1 MMVFL
6 PGMRRI
12 APVALM
18 TSALMG
24 AAIGVAGAQQT
35 TPAPVPRATRHVMV
49 RMDTSDAM
57 KVTVVLEGLDSL
69 VRTLARSRLLEERIG
84 MALREYGA
92 SQANADR
99 RRALEEQL
107 QQLAERNVRLMS
119 KIQLAC
125 SNQKASEFAP
135 EGYLGVTFTMSG
147 SVKRELN
154 GPEIYRFDEP
164 PEIVLVETGS
174 PADRAGMHRGDR
186 IVALDGRDMVG
197 RDVILAQ
204 YFVPGRKLPVR
215 VTRDGREQN
224 VTVQVQRRPDGFGD
238 QCTDLD
244 LSLEPVRISV
254 RTPRTPDS
262 RTLTLVRPPAAPRT
276 AKVVPTPAAPR
287 APATPSTWTIDAPPP
302 VAISGFSSIV
312 AGAQL
317 TTLTDDFKEVLG
329 TDAGVLVQRVVPESP
344 AALAGLRGGDVIV
357 EAADRPV
364 TSARLLQWM
373 IGGSDESA
381 LKLKVMRKG
390 KARTVWL
397 KW

>member
-6 PGMRRI
+6 PFMRRI

-18 TSALMG
+18 ASALSG
-24 AAIGVAGAQQT
+24 AAVGAASAQQT
-35 TPAPVPRATRHVMV
+35 APAPRATRHVIV

-69 VRTLARSRLLEERIG
+69 MRSLARTRILEERIG

-92 SQANADR
+92 SEANADR

-125 SNQKASEFAP
+125 TNQRTSEFAP
-135 EGYLGVTFTMSG
+135 EGYLGVTFNITG
-147 SVKRELN
+147 TVKREMN

-164 PEIVLVETGS
+164 PEIISVESGS
-174 PADRAGMHRGDR
+174 PAERAGIHRGDR
-186 IVALDGRDMVG
+186 IVSLGGRDVVG
-197 RDVILAQ
+197 REVILAQ
-204 YFVPGRKLPVR
+204 HLVPGRKLPVR
-215 VTRDGREQN
+215 ITRDGREQN
-224 VTVQVQRRPDGFGD
+224 VTVLVQKRPEGFGD

-244 LSLEPVRISV
+244 LWLAPVRVGGQALKS
-254 RTPRTPDS
+254 PDGKS
-262 RTLTLVRPPAAPRT
+262 FTWVRPPALPRT
-276 AKVVPTPAAPR
+276 ARTPAPAAPA
-287 APATPSTWTIDAPPP
+287 APVAPGIWSFDRPPP

-344 AALAGLRGGDVIV
+344 AAIAGLKGGDVIV

-364 TSARLLQWM
+364 TSALLLQRM
-373 IGGSDESA
+373 IGDSDQSA
-381 LKLKVMRKG
+381 LKLKVVRKG

>member
-6 PGMRRI
+6 PFMRRI
-12 APVALM
+12 VPGALVI
-18 TSALMG
+18 SALAG
-24 AAIGVAGAQQT
+24 AAIGVAGAQQV
-35 TPAPVPRATRHVMV
+35 TPAPAPRAKQHVTV
-49 RMDTSDAM
+49 RVDTSDAT

-69 VRTLARSRLLEERIG
+69 LRTLTQSRILEERIG

-92 SQANADR
+92 SPSSADR
-99 RRALEEQL
+99 RRLEEQL
-107 QQLAERNVRLMS
+107 QQLAEKNVQLMS

-125 SNQKASEFAP
+125 TNKKSSEFAP
-135 EGYLGVTFTMSG
+135 EGYLGVTFNITG
-147 SVKRELN
+147 TVKREQN

-164 PEIVLVETGS
+164 PEIISVETGS
-174 PADRAGMHRGDR
+174 PADLAGMHRGDR
-186 IVALDGRDMVG
+186 IVSLDGRDVVG
-197 RDVILAQ
+197 RDVVLSQ
-204 YFVPGRKLPVR
+204 HLVPGRKLPLR
-215 VTRDGREQN
+215 ITRDGREQN
-224 VTVQVQRRPDGFGD
+224 VTVLVQKRPEGFGD

-244 LSLEPVRISV
+244 LWLAPVRAPGQVLKSPDG
-254 RTPRTPDS
+254 RTFTW
-262 RTLTLVRPPAAPRT
+262 VRPPAPPKVART
-276 AKVVPTPAAPR
+276 PAPAAPA
-287 APATPSTWTIDAPPP
+287 APAAPSVWQFDAPPP

-344 AALAGLRGGDVIV
+344 AALAGLKGGDVIV

-364 TSARLLQWM
+364 ASAWVLQRM
-373 IGGSDESA
+373 IGDSERNT
-381 LKLKVMRKG
+381 LKLKVVRKG

>member
-6 PGMRRI
+6 PYIRRI
-12 APVALM
+12 APASLVA
-18 TSALMG
+18 SVLMG
-24 AAIGVAGAQQT
+24 ATVGAASAQQT
-35 TPAPVPRATRHVMV
+35 APPPRTSRHVTV
-49 RMDTSDAM
+49 RVDSSDAM

-69 VRTLARSRLLEERIG
+69 MRSLAQTRILEERIG

-92 SQANADR
+92 SQANPER
-99 RRALEEQL
+99 RRVLEEQL

-125 SNQKASEFAP
+125 TNHKASEFAP
-135 EGYLGVTFTMSG
+135 NGYLGVTFNITG
-147 SVKRELN
+147 TVKREMN

-164 PEIVLVETGS
+164 PEIITVESGS
-174 PADRAGMHRGDR
+174 PADRAGIHRGDR
-186 IVALDGRDMVG
+186 IVALDGRDVVG
-197 RDVILAQ
+197 RDVILSQ
-204 YFVPGRKLPVR
+204 YLVPGRKLPVR
-215 VTRDGREQN
+215 LTRDGREQN
-224 VTVQVQRRPDGFGD
+224 VTVQVQKRPEGFGD

-244 LSLEPVRISV
+244 LFLEPVRVGGQPLRSTDGKTFTWV
-254 RTPRTPDS
+254 RPPMPPRTPK
-262 RTLTLVRPPAAPRT
+262 LAPAPATP
-276 AKVVPTPAAPR
+276 ATPAAP
-287 APATPSTWTIDAPPP
+287 SVWTFDAPPP

-344 AALAGLRGGDVIV
+344 AANAGLKGGDVIV

-364 TSARLLQWM
+364 TSARLLQRM
-373 IGGSDESA
+373 IGDSEQSS

>member
-1 MMVFL
+1 
-6 PGMRRI
+6 MRRI
-12 APVALM
+12 GPVALVA
-18 TSALMG
+18 SALTG
-24 AAIGVAGAQQT
+24 AAISGVGAQQT
-35 TPAPVPRATRHVMV
+35 APAPRTSRHVTV
-49 RMDTSDAM
+49 RVDTSDAM

-69 VRTLARSRLLEERIG
+69 VRSLAQTRILEERIG

-92 SQANADR
+92 SEANADR

-125 SNQKASEFAP
+125 TNQKTSEFAP
-135 EGYLGVTFTMSG
+135 SGYLGVTFNITG
-147 SVKRELN
+147 TVKREMN

-164 PEIVLVETGS
+164 PEIISVESGS
-174 PADRAGMHRGDR
+174 PAERAGIHRGDR
-186 IVALDGRDMVG
+186 IISLGGRDVVG

-204 YFVPGRKLPVR
+204 HLVPGRKLPVR
-215 VTRDGREQN
+215 ITRDGREQN
-224 VTVQVQRRPDGFGD
+224 VTVLVQKRPEGFGD

-244 LSLEPVRISV
+244 LWLAPVRVGGQPLRSTDGKTFTWV
-254 RTPRTPDS
+254 RPPSAPRTPKLAPAPA
-262 RTLTLVRPPAAPRT
+262 TPAPPAAP
-276 AKVVPTPAAPR
+276 
-287 APATPSTWTIDAPPP
+287 SIWTFDAPPP

-344 AALAGLRGGDVIV
+344 AALAGLKGGDVIV

-364 TSARLLQWM
+364 TSARLLQRM
-373 IGGSDESA
+373 IGDSDQSA
-381 LKLKVMRKG
+381 LKLKVVRKG
-390 KARTVWL
+390 KTRTVWL

>member
-1 MMVFL
+1 MVFL
-6 PGMRRI
+6 PCMRRI
-12 APVALM
+12 APAALVAG
-18 TSALMG
+18 ALMG
-24 AAIGVAGAQQT
+24 AAIGVVGAQQT
-35 TPAPVPRATRHVMV
+35 APTPVPRASRHVTV
-49 RMDTSDAM
+49 RVDTSDAM

-69 VRTLARSRLLEERIG
+69 MRSLARTRILEERIG

-107 QQLAERNVRLMS
+107 QQLAERNVQLMS

-125 SNQKASEFAP
+125 SNKKTSEFAP
-135 EGYLGVTFTMSG
+135 DGYLGVTFNITG
-147 SVKRELN
+147 SVKRELH
-154 GPEIYRFDEP
+154 GPEIYRFDEA
-164 PEIVLVETGS
+164 PEIISVETGS
-174 PADRAGMHRGDR
+174 PAERAGIHRGDR
-186 IVALDGRDMVG
+186 IVSLDGRDVVG
-197 RDVILAQ
+197 RDVILSQ
-204 YFVPGRKLPVR
+204 HLVPGRKLPVR
-215 VTRDGREQN
+215 ITRDGREQN
-224 VTVQVQRRPDGFGD
+224 VTVLVQKRPEGFGD

-244 LSLEPVRISV
+244 LTLAPVRVGGQALLSPDG
-254 RTPRTPDS
+254 RTFTW
-262 RTLTLVRPPAAPRT
+262 VRPPAPPKMART
-276 AKVVPTPAAPR
+276 PAPAAPA
-287 APATPSTWTIDAPPP
+287 APATPSVWSFDAPPP

-344 AALAGLRGGDVIV
+344 AALAGLKGGDVIV

-364 TSARLLQWM
+364 TSARLLQRM
-373 IGGSDESA
+373 IGDSDQNS

-390 KARTVWL
+390 KTRVVWL

>member
-6 PGMRRI
+6 PFMRRI
-12 APVALM
+12 VPGALVV
-18 TSALMG
+18 SALAG
-24 AAIGVAGAQQT
+24 AAIGVAGAQQV
-35 TPAPVPRATRHVMV
+35 TPAPAPRAKQHVTV
-49 RMDTSDAM
+49 RVDTSDAT

-69 VRTLARSRLLEERIG
+69 LRTLTQSRILEERIG

-107 QQLAERNVRLMS
+107 QQLAEKNVQLMS

-125 SNQKASEFAP
+125 SNKKSSEFAP
-135 EGYLGVTFTMSG
+135 EGYLGVTFNITG
-147 SVKRELN
+147 TVKREQN

-164 PEIVLVETGS
+164 PEIISVETGS
-174 PADRAGMHRGDR
+174 PADHAGIHRGDR
-186 IVALDGRDMVG
+186 IVSLDGREVVG
-197 RDVILAQ
+197 RDVVLSQ
-204 YFVPGRKLPVR
+204 HLVPGRKLPVR
-215 VTRDGREQN
+215 IIRDGREQN
-224 VTVQVQRRPDGFGD
+224 VTVLVQKRPEGFGD

-244 LSLEPVRISV
+244 LWLAPVRVGGQALKSPDG
-254 RTPRTPDS
+254 RTFTW
-262 RTLTLVRPPAAPRT
+262 VRPPAPPKLART
-276 AKVVPTPAAPR
+276 PAPAAPA
-287 APATPSTWTIDAPPP
+287 APAAPSVWSFDAPPP

-344 AALAGLRGGDVIV
+344 AALAGLKGGDVIV

-364 TSARLLQWM
+364 TSALLLRRM
-373 IGGSDESA
+373 IGDSEQNT
-381 LKLKVMRKG
+381 LKLKVVRKG

>member
-6 PGMRRI
+6 PQMRRI
-12 APVALM
+12 IPGALM
-18 TSALMG
+18 ASALMG
-24 AAIGVAGAQQT
+24 AAVGALGAQRT
-35 TPAPVPRATRHVMV
+35 APAPRTTRHVTV
-49 RMDTSDAM
+49 RVDTSDAM

-69 VRTLARSRLLEERIG
+69 LRTLTQSRILEERIG
-84 MALREYGA
+84 MALREYSA

-107 QQLAERNVRLMS
+107 QQLAEKNVQLMS

-125 SNQKASEFAP
+125 SNKKASEFAP
-135 EGYLGVTFTMSG
+135 DGYLGVTFPITG
-147 SVKRELN
+147 SVKREMH

-164 PEIVLVETGS
+164 PEIISVETGS
-174 PADRAGMHRGDR
+174 PADRAGIRRGDR
-186 IVALDGRDMVG
+186 IVSLDGRDVVG
-197 RDVILAQ
+197 RDVILSQ
-204 YFVPGRKLPVR
+204 YLVPGRRLPMR
-215 VTRDGREQN
+215 IIRDEREQN
-224 VTVQVQRRPDGFGD
+224 VTVLVQKRPEGFGD

-244 LSLEPVRISV
+244 LSLEPVRVGGQV
-254 RTPRTPDS
+254 RWSPDGK
-262 RTLTLVRPPAAPRT
+262 TFALVRPPAPPKT
-276 AKVVPTPAAPR
+276 VKVAPTPD
-287 APATPSTWTIDAPPP
+287 APATPATPSVWSFDAPPP

-344 AALAGLRGGDVIV
+344 AALAGLKGGDVIV
-357 EAADRPV
+357 EVADRPV
-364 TSARLLQWM
+364 TSARLLQRM
-373 IGGSDESA
+373 IGDSHQST
-381 LKLKVMRKG
+381 LKLKVVRKG

>member
-6 PGMRRI
+6 PFMRRI
-12 APVALM
+12 VPGALVV
-18 TSALMG
+18 SALAG
-24 AAIGVAGAQQT
+24 AAIGVAGAQQV
-35 TPAPVPRATRHVMV
+35 TPAPAPRAKQHVTV
-49 RMDTSDAM
+49 RVDTSDAT

-69 VRTLARSRLLEERIG
+69 LRTLTQSRILEERIG

-99 RRALEEQL
+99 RRLEEQL
-107 QQLAERNVRLMS
+107 QQLAEKNVQLMS

-125 SNQKASEFAP
+125 TNKKSSEFAP
-135 EGYLGVTFTMSG
+135 EGYLGVTFNITG
-147 SVKRELN
+147 TVKREQN

-164 PEIVLVETGS
+164 PEIISVETGS
-174 PADRAGMHRGDR
+174 PADHAGIHRGDR
-186 IVALDGRDMVG
+186 IVWLDGRDVVG
-197 RDVILAQ
+197 RDVILSQ
-204 YFVPGRKLPVR
+204 HLVPGRKLPLR
-215 VTRDGREQN
+215 ITRDGREQN
-224 VTVQVQRRPDGFGD
+224 VTVLVQKRPEGFGD

-244 LSLEPVRISV
+244 LWLAPVRAPGQVLKSPDG
-254 RTPRTPDS
+254 RTFTW
-262 RTLTLVRPPAAPRT
+262 VRPPAPPKLTRT
-276 AKVVPTPAAPR
+276 PAPAAPA
-287 APATPSTWTIDAPPP
+287 APAAPSVWTFDAPPP

-344 AALAGLRGGDVIV
+344 AALAGLKGGDVIV
-357 EAADRPV
+357 EAADRHV
-364 TSARLLQWM
+364 ASAWVLQRM
-373 IGGSDESA
+373 IGDSEQNT
-381 LKLKVMRKG
+381 LKLKVVRKG

>member
-6 PGMRRI
+6 PCMRRI
-12 APVALM
+12 VPVALVV
-18 TSALMG
+18 SALVG
-24 AAIGVAGAQQT
+24 AAIGVAGAQQSA
-35 TPAPVPRATRHVMV
+35 PAPAPRATRHITV
-49 RMDTSDAM
+49 RVDTSDAT

-69 VRTLARSRLLEERIG
+69 LRSLAQSRLLEERIG

-99 RRALEEQL
+99 QRALAEQL
-107 QQLAERNVRLMS
+107 QQLAEKNVQLMS

-125 SNQKASEFAP
+125 SNKKASEFAP
-135 EGYLGVTFTMSG
+135 DGYLGVTFNITG
-147 SVKRELN
+147 TVKRELH

-164 PEIVLVETGS
+164 PEIISVESGS
-174 PADRAGMHRGDR
+174 PAERAGIHRGDR
-186 IVALDGRDMVG
+186 IVALDGREVVG
-197 RDVILAQ
+197 RDVILSQ
-204 YFVPGRKLPVR
+204 HLVPGRKLSVR
-215 VTRDGREQN
+215 IARDGREQN
-224 VTVQVQRRPDGFGD
+224 LTVHVQKRPEGFGD

-244 LSLEPVRISV
+244 LWLAPVRVGGQALKS
-254 RTPRTPDS
+254 PDGK
-262 RTLTLVRPPAAPRT
+262 TFTWVRPPTPPKVART
-276 AKVVPTPAAPR
+276 PTPAVAASPAAPGVWSFDR
-287 APATPSTWTIDAPPP
+287 PPP

-317 TTLTDDFKEVLG
+317 TTLTDDFKEVLD

-344 AALAGLRGGDVIV
+344 AAIAGLKGGDVIV

-364 TSARLLQWM
+364 TSALLLQRM
-373 IGGSDESA
+373 IGDSEQSA
-381 LKLKVMRKG
+381 LKLKVVRKG

>member
-6 PGMRRI
+6 PFMRRI
-12 APVALM
+12 VPGALVV
-18 TSALMG
+18 SALVG

-35 TPAPVPRATRHVMV
+35 APAPAPRAKRHVTV
-49 RMDTSDAM
+49 RVDTGDAT

-69 VRTLARSRLLEERIG
+69 LRTLTQSRILEERIG

-107 QQLAERNVRLMS
+107 QQLAEKNVQLMS

-125 SNQKASEFAP
+125 SNKKSSEFAP
-135 EGYLGVTFTMSG
+135 EGYLGVTFNITG
-147 SVKRELN
+147 SVKREHN

-164 PEIVLVETGS
+164 PEIISVEAAS
-174 PADRAGMHRGDR
+174 PADHAGIHRGDR
-186 IVALDGRDMVG
+186 IVSLGGRDVVG
-197 RDVILAQ
+197 RDVILSQ
-204 YFVPGRKLPVR
+204 YLVPGRKLPMR
-215 VTRDGREQN
+215 ITRDGRDQN
-224 VTVQVQRRPDGFGD
+224 VTVLVQKRPEGFGD

-244 LSLEPVRISV
+244 LTLEPVRVGGQMLRSPDG
-254 RTPRTPDS
+254 RTYTW
-262 RTLTLVRPPAAPRT
+262 VRPPAPPKT
-276 AKVVPTPAAPR
+276 AKAPAPATAAAPAAP
-287 APATPSTWTIDAPPP
+287 SVWLFDAPPP

-317 TTLTDDFKEVLG
+317 TTLTDDFREVLG

-344 AALAGLRGGDVIV
+344 AAIAGLKGGDVIV

-364 TSARLLQWM
+364 TSARLLQRM
-373 IGGSDESA
+373 IGDSEQST